1 MQATLTLSMPIKKNG
16 YQCISKYDVRED
28 PGKIKIQ
35 NWSIVAMDEEAWNRI
50 AEQAKTHKVVQ
61 RQEKK

>member
-1 MQATLTLSMPIKKNG
+1 
-16 YQCISKYDVRED
+16 
-28 PGKIKIQ
+28 
-35 NWSIVAMDEEAWNRI
+35 MDEEAWNRI